1 MFHMMNEA
9 RVGVGAGAAALGMT
23 SHLHAVAYAR
33 ERTQGRLAGQDPASA
48 MVPLIRHADVRR
60 MLLASKAYAEGAVA
74 LVMYG
79 ARLLDDELTAE
90 TSEERAAAALLL
102 DALTPIIK
110 SWPSQWCLVAND
122 LAIQVH
128 GGYGYTREFPVEQ
141 FYRDNRL
148 NPIHEG
154 TFGIQ
159 ARDLLG
165 RKVAQGGGAGL
176 RAITSAIRAT
186 LSRAAREHAADA
198 ARLEEL
204 VARAEVVTAEVLAV
218 DDPEARLADSAAY
231 LEAMGHL
238 VVAWLWLDLITT
250 LDGRED
256 AFAEG
261 KRAACS
267 YFFAYEVPKIAP
279 LFDVVAARSRL
290 LVDLDDSVL

>member
-1 MFHMMNEA
+1 M
-9 RVGVGAGAAALGMT
+9 
-23 SHLHAVAYAR
+23 
-33 ERTQGRLAGQDPASA
+33 
-48 MVPLIRHADVRR
+48 
-60 MLLASKAYAEGAVA
+60 
-74 LVMYG
+74 
-79 ARLLDDELTAE
+79 
-90 TSEERAAAALLL
+90 
-102 DALTPIIK
+102 
-110 SWPSQWCLVAND
+110 
-122 LAIQVH
+122 
-128 GGYGYTREFPVEQ
+128 
-141 FYRDNRL
+141 
-148 NPIHEG
+148 
-154 TFGIQ
+154 
-159 ARDLLG
+159 
-165 RKVAQGGGAGL
+165 
-176 RAITSAIRAT
+176 RAT